1 MRRISVFILC
11 LIVLTAGIAA
21 QRSAAPSFRVDPAW
35 PKDMP
40 NQWIFGAITGV
51 FVDKSDHVWVT
62 HLPETLTEEELG
74 LVQKPPFGTCCAPA
88 PSVVEF
94 DQAGNMVRGWGTP
107 EQGVENYPR
116 NPHGIFIDHNGFV
129 WIGTYMH
136 HRVQKFSRDGKLLMT
151 IGTYD
156 KNAGSNDT
164 ALLGGPAGIWVDP
177 ATTRFTSPMAIA
189 TGG

>member
-1 MRRISVFILC
+1 MWRHYTPAMRRISACILG
-11 LIVLTAGIAA
+11 LIVLTAGTAA
-21 QRSAAPSFRVDPAW
+21 QRAAAPSFRVDSAW

-94 DQAGNMVRGWGTP
+94 DQAGKRGTGMGYAGTGCRKLSAESP
-107 EQGVENYPR
+107 W
-116 NPHGIFIDHNGFV
+116 HF
-129 WIGTYMH
+129 
-136 HRVQKFSRDGKLLMT
+136 HRSQRFRLDRDLHAPSRSEVL
-151 IGTYD
+151 
-156 KNAGSNDT
+156 A
-164 ALLGGPAGIWVDP
+164 
-177 ATTRFTSPMAIA
+177 
-189 TGG
+189 